1 MGVQL
6 RIKFTAGVA
15 PVCGHNPVCRC
26 PVLIRTIQPD
36 ARGSIELCLS
46 ERLPDSFVMGGNQTL
61 ITTDECQ
68 NRN

>member
-1 MGVQL
+1 MRPQSSL
-6 RIKFTAGVA
+6 
-15 PVCGHNPVCRC
+15 PLPDPHS
-26 PVLIRTIQPD
+26 LQPD